1 MKITHTENFV
11 ALRQREYPS
20 AAELGD
26 ALYWQ
31 AKGDDSKMQAYLARC
46 EAVKLK
52 YPKPAG

>member
-1 MKITHTENFV
+1 MKIVHQEDFA
-11 ALRQREYPS
+11 ALRKREYPS

-31 AKGDDSKMQAYLARC
+31 AKGDNSKMDAYLAKC

-52 YPKPAG
+52 YPKPQD